1 MIGTGVGAALRLCR
15 PERNRANARPR
26 PIVLALAVSFSLLGS
41 IAGPA
46 VAAPVAEVDPRH
58 GQSIILALNKSRVLA
73 LEHPFAK
80 ALVGNAE
87 IADVLPMSGNSIYI
101 LGKKAGTTNL
111 TLYDRGQNLVA
122 VIDVTVGPDAEALG
136 QQITVLMPAEH
147 VGLRVANGALI
158 LSGTVSN
165 AVVAQRIVALAEA
178 FAAGKVVNMMS
189 LGSPQQVMLEVRF
202 SEMQRTTAEELGI
215 RSISMNGSGSF
226 AGNSGD
232 ATPTDSFA
240 TVSGHF
246 GIGGINLNLA
256 LDALEQK
263 GLVRT
268 LAQPNLIA
276 MSGET
281 ASFLA
286 GGEFPVPVA
295 TSAVVAGTVPTITVE
310 FKEFGVR
317 LAFTPTVLEGG
328 IINLVI
334 QPEVS
339 SIDTTASIR
348 LSNIQIPGLRTR
360 RAKTTLELRDGQ
372 SFAIAGLLESTFS
385 DTARQVPLLG
395 NIPLFGALFR
405 SVSYQRGET
414 ELVIVVTPRLVSSV
428 AAGKIRLPT
437 DYAPVPSQSQ
447 ELLGFKGGHH
457 DLPTWPEPPKP

>member
-1 MIGTGVGAALRLCR
+1 MLPLA
-15 PERNRANARPR
+15 
-26 PIVLALAVSFSLLGS
+26 VLAGTLFA
-41 IAGPA
+41 AMAAPA
-46 VAAPVAEVDPRH
+46 VAAPIAVGDPRH
-58 GQSIILALNKSRVLA
+58 GQAIVLAVNKSRVLA
-73 LEHPFAK
+73 LDHPFAR

-136 QQITVLMPAEH
+136 AQIAMLMPAEH
-147 VGLRVANGALI
+147 IGLRVANDALI
-158 LSGTVSN
+158 LSGTVTN
-165 AVVAQRIVALAEA
+165 AVVAQRLVALAETY
-178 FAAGKVVNMMS
+178 AAGKVVNMMS

-202 SEMQRTTAEELGI
+202 SEMQRNTVEELGI
-215 RSISMNGSGSF
+215 RSISLSNSGAF
-226 AGNSGD
+226 AGSTGD
-232 ATPTDSFA
+232 PTPTDSFA
-240 TVSGHF
+240 TVAGRF
-246 GIGGINLNLA
+246 GIGGLNINVA

-276 MSGET
+276 LSGET

-286 GGEFPVPVA
+286 GGEIPIPVA
-295 TSAVVAGTVPTITVE
+295 SSPATGGVQTITVE

-317 LAFTPTVLEGG
+317 LAFTPTVLEDG
-328 IINLVI
+328 IINLVV

-339 SIDTTASIR
+339 SIDPTASIR
-348 LSNIQIPGLRTR
+348 LTNLVIPGLRTR

-372 SFAIAGLLESTFS
+372 SFAIAGLLQSTFS

-395 NIPLFGALFR
+395 SIPLLGALFK
-405 SVSYQRGET
+405 STSYQRGET

-437 DYAPVPSQSQ
+437 DLSPIPTQGQ
-447 ELLGFKGGHH
+447 ELLGFKGGRHA
-457 DLPTWPEPPKP
+457 LPTWPAEQKP